1 MSKEKIMISVIM
13 PTYNTPIQIL
23 SQAVESILNQT
34 YTNFEFI
41 IINDCSTDN
50 TLEYLHSLKD
60 SRIKIVTNNKNLGI
74 TASLNIG
81 LKMAQGEYIARM
93 DSDDISLPKR
103 FEKQLDYMEKNQ
115 NVIVCGTW
123 IKAFGNAEYISKRN
137 IPEKEYLRSSF
148 LFGNI
153 YGLCHP
159 TAFFRTEMLRK
170 YKIKYDEEHLPT
182 AQDYGMWVEC
192 SKYGAIKNLEEILL
206 YYRVH
211 NGQISI
217 AKKELQK
224 QCTMYVQKKQLQYLV
239 DNLDEE
245 MLKKHFKIYIEN
257 NVTKEMKQWFAILI
271 KKNREKK
278 IYEIKIFER
287 FIDDFFN
294 MKISNKAKIISNFS
308 QLLNLLLNT
317 PILKYKIIFK
327 ILFRRISRKKN
338 YES

>member
-1 MSKEKIMISVIM
+1 MSKEKIIISVIM
-13 PTYNTPIQIL
+13 PTYNTPIQML

-50 TLEYLHSLKD
+50 TLEYLHSLRD

-81 LKMAQGEYIARM
+81 LKMAQGKYIARM
-93 DSDDISLPKR
+93 DSDDISFPKR

-115 NVIVCGTW
+115 DVIVCGTW
-123 IKAFGNAEYISKRN
+123 IKAFGGAEYTSKRY

-192 SKYGAIKNLEEILL
+192 SKYGVIKNLEEILL

-224 QCTMYVQKKQLQYLV
+224 QCTMYVQKKQLQYLL

-257 NVTKEMKQWFAILI
+257 NITKEMKQWFAILI

-278 IYEIKIFER
+278 IYEAKIFER

-294 MKISNKAKIISNFS
+294 IKISNRAKVISNFS
-308 QLLNLLLNT
+308 QVFDLLLNT
-317 PILKYKIIFK
+317 PIFKYKIIFK
-327 ILFRRISRKKN
+327 ILFRRISRGKN

>member
-1 MSKEKIMISVIM
+1 MNKEKVMISVIM
-13 PTYNTPIQIL
+13 PTYNTPIKML
-23 SQAVESILNQT
+23 SQAIESILNQT

-50 TLEYLHSLKD
+50 TLEYLYSLKD
-60 SRIKIVTNNKNLGI
+60 NRIKVITNDKNLGI

-81 LKMAQGEYIARM
+81 LKIAQGKYIARM
-93 DSDDISLPKR
+93 DSDDISLPTR
-103 FEKQLDYMEKNQ
+103 FEKQLDYMEKNK

-123 IKAFGNAEYISKRN
+123 IKAFGSSHYISKRN

-159 TAFFRTEMLRK
+159 TAFFRTEMLRR

-206 YYRVH
+206 HYRVH

-224 QCTMYVQKKQLQYLV
+224 QCTMYVQKKQLQHL
-239 DNLDEE
+239 LDDINEE
-245 MLKKHFKIYIEN
+245 MIKKHFKIYIEN
-257 NVTKEMKQWFAILI
+257 NITKEMIQWFKTLI
-271 KKNREKK
+271 KINREKN
-278 IYEIKIFER
+278 IYETKDFEK

-294 MKISNKAKIISNFS
+294 MKISNQAQVISNFS
-308 QLLNLLLNT
+308 QLFDLLVNI
-317 PILKYKIIFK
+317 PIFKYKIIFK
-327 ILFRRISRKKN
+327 TLFKRINRRKS